1 METWFDYWIFSQH
14 LAIFIGV
21 IVSSCALVSIARSLR
36 QVVNILRR
44 DKNSQE

>member
-1 METWFDYWIFSQH
+1 MDSWVTYWALGQD
-14 LAIFIGV
+14 LAVFIGI
-21 IVSSCALVSIARSLR
+21 IVSTCTLISIARSLR